1 MKTLLKDK
9 YFLKSILETMSD
21 GLMVVDKDGNILF
34 FNKAAE
40 RITGFNSEEVLGKQC
55 TILNTSTCVANVSD
69 GQKKDCKLF
78 DTGCVTNKRCQ
89 IKSKDGRDIHL
100 LKNAVVLKD
109 KKGNLIG
116 AVEVMTDITSL
127 YLKEMEIE
135 KLKSELKHE
144 YGFMGIIGHSP
155 PMQIL
160 FEQIK
165 NAAQSDGSVIIYGE
179 SGTGKELVAHAIH
192 KLSKR
197 SKNPFIKVNCAALNQ
212 YLLES
217 ELFGHVKGAFTG
229 AIRDRIGRFEAANK
243 GSIFLD
249 EIGDMP
255 ESVQIKLLRVIQE
268 KEIERVGDNKTYP
281 IDVRFITATNKDI
294 SRLLKNGRFRED
306 LFYRI
311 NVIPINVPPLRE
323 RKEDIPIL
331 LSHYLERSNILINK
345 NIKRIS
351 PAAMELLKFYHWPGN
366 VRQLINTIE
375 YSTLTSKDDIID
387 ISDLPEYIFE
397 KSSDNQE
404 NKRDIKNREQIINV
418 LSRFNWNRTLSA
430 KHLGISR
437 VTLWKLMREFKIIE
451 KSSDLGEKIWS

>member
-1 MKTLLKDK
+1 MRDKD
-9 YFLKSILETMSD
+9 FLKSILEAMSD

-40 RITGFNSEEVLGKQC
+40 RMTGFNTEEVLGKQC
-55 TILNTSTCVANVSD
+55 TILNTSSCVTNAT
-69 GQKKDCKLF
+69 GEKQKNCKLF
-78 DTGCVTNKRCQ
+78 DVGCVNNKRCL

-109 KKGNLIG
+109 KRGNILG

-127 YLKEMEIE
+127 YLKELEIE

-144 YGFMGIIGHSP
+144 YGFMGIIGQSP

-165 NAAQSDGSVIIYGE
+165 NSAQSDGSVIIFGE

-197 SKNPFIKVNCAALNQ
+197 SKNPFIKVNCAALNE

-229 AIRDRIGRFEAANK
+229 AIRDRIGRFEAANR

-255 ESVQIKLLRVIQE
+255 ENMQIKLLRVIQE
-268 KEIERVGDNKTYP
+268 KEVERVGDNKAIP
-281 IDVRFITATNKDI
+281 IDVRIITATNKDI
-294 SRLLKNGRFRED
+294 SQLIKNGKFRED

-311 NVIPINVPPLRE
+311 NVIPIKVPPLRE

-331 LSHYLERSNILINK
+331 LSHYLERSNTLNNK

-351 PAAMELLKFYHWPGN
+351 PAAMELLKSYHWPGN

-397 KSSDNQE
+397 KSIDSYE
-404 NKRDIKNREQIINV
+404 NKRDVKSREHILKT
-418 LSRFNWNRTLSA
+418 LSRFNWNRTLA
-430 KHLGISR
+430 ARHLGISR